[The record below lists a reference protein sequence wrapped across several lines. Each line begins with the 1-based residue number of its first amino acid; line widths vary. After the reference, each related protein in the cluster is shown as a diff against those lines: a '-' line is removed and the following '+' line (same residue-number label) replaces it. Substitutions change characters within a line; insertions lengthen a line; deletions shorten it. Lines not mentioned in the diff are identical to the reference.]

1 VLSHGRAYF
10 GIGAAW
16 NEEEHKGLGV
26 PFPPL
31 KERFERLEETLQ
43 LAHQM
48 WNNDEK
54 PFNGK
59 HYQLERPLNSPRSV
73 QLPHPPIMIGGVG
86 EKKTLRLVAQ
96 YGDACNI
103 FARLGNDEIKR
114 KLDVLREHCQSVK
127 RPYEDIEKTTL
138 DNFRLTRD
146 GRDGSLSPSAAIDL
160 FGSLAELGIDQVIF
174 SLHNVTDIEP
184 FDVLAQIMP
193 QIEKINVAGR

>member
-1 VLSHGRAYF
+1 
-10 GIGAAW
+10 
-16 NEEEHKGLGV
+16 
-26 PFPPL
+26 
-31 KERFERLEETLQ
+31 
-43 LAHQM
+43 
-48 WNNDEK
+48 
-54 PFNGK
+54 
-59 HYQLERPLNSPRSV
+59 
-73 QLPHPPIMIGGVG
+73 MIGGVG